1 MNTTSS
7 LAPPAMTQLLL
18 DCIRDSSRIIAALEN
33 QLPVIEQIAAAI
45 SEALL
50 GGHKLLTAGN
60 GGSAAEAMHLAQE
73 ITGKYSR
80 PDRRAL
86 PAICLASDGTA
97 LTCIGNDWDFATV
110 FARQVQALAAPH
122 DILVIFSS
130 SGQSQ
135 NLIRATRAMRQAQ
148 GRVIGLLGKGGGENL
163 NLCDLAV
170 VVPSQRTAPIQ
181 EAHQVILHLIL
192 EYLEARCAATGSDTP
207 SCS

>member
-1 MNTTSS
+1 VNTS
-7 LAPPAMTQLLL
+7 LHLTASATKQLLR
-18 DCIRDSSRIIAALEN
+18 DCIRDSSQVIASLES
-33 QLPVIEQIAAAI
+33 QLAAIEQIAAAVAD
-45 SEALL
+45 ALL

-97 LTCIGNDWDFATV
+97 LTCIGNDWDFAMV
-110 FARQVQALAAPH
+110 FARQVQAFARPNDVL
-122 DILVIFSS
+122 LIFSS

-135 NLIRATRAMRQAQ
+135 NLIRASHAMRQA
-148 GRVIGLLGKGGGENL
+148 GGKVIGLLGKGGGENL
-163 NLCDLAV
+163 RLCDLSV

-192 EYLEARCAATGSDTP
+192 EYLEARCAATG
-207 SCS
+207 

>member
-1 MNTTSS
+1 MNTTPPS
-7 LAPPAMTQLLL
+7 APPAMRQLLL
-18 DCIRDSSRIIAALEN
+18 DCIRDSSRIIASLEN
-33 QLPVIEQIAAAI
+33 QLPVIEQIAGAI
-45 SEALL
+45 SDALL

-86 PAICLASDGTA
+86 PAICLAADGTA

-110 FARQVQALAAPH
+110 FARQVQAFARPNDVL
-122 DILVIFSS
+122 LIFSS

-135 NLIRATRAMRQAQ
+135 NLIRASHAMRQA
-148 GRVIGLLGKGGGENL
+148 GGKVIGLLGKGGGENL
-163 NLCDLAV
+163 RLCDLSV

-192 EYLEARCAATGSDTP
+192 EYLEARCAATG
-207 SCS
+207 

>member
-1 MNTTSS
+1 MNTS
-7 LAPPAMTQLLL
+7 LHLTASATKQLLR
-18 DCIRDSSRIIAALEN
+18 DCIRDSSQVIASLES
-33 QLPVIEQIAAAI
+33 QLAAIEQIAAAVAD
-45 SEALL
+45 ALL

-97 LTCIGNDWDFATV
+97 LTCIGNDWDFAMV
-110 FARQVQALAAPH
+110 FARQVQALAVAD
-122 DILVIFSS
+122 DILLIFSS

-135 NLIRATRAMRQAQ
+135 NLIRASQAMHEA
-148 GRVIGLLGKGGGENL
+148 GGKVIGLLGKGGGENL
-163 NLCDLAV
+163 RLCDLSV

-192 EYLEARCAATGSDTP
+192 EYLEARCAVKN
-207 SCS
+207 